1 MSLPENFCSAPFL
14 QLQTS
19 KDDRC
24 GPCPYTP
31 NIWKIKGNISDKW
44 QSKELEN
51 LRKNFLDNKQD
62 PQCTKC
68 WKEEKAGKKSLRIRL
83 SEAKESKNSQKIFD
97 KYIST
102 KKYFAFPKIL
112 TLIPGNECN
121 LACPSCNSFFSSKW
135 NSQIKQKNYNGFQ
148 KTTDNWNLTD
158 KQYQDIVD
166 NSQNLQKIELFG
178 GEPFLNKQNKKQL
191 IEKLIQKGTS
201 KNIKLYFN
209 TNGTLFDEKYMEE
222 LTTKFKFVEIRQSID
237 GIYDQFEYLRYGAKF
252 DKVCENAEKFSA
264 LPNSDFA
271 VICTISNYNLL
282 GIDAI
287 DEFMQKRNWIVY
299 YNVANT
305 PDYLL
310 LHNLPEEVK
319 DYIKLPERFSDIHQ
333 YMTMEKCDLNT
344 WKRFVDY
351 TRLLDR
357 NRGLSFKTTFKD
369 LYSLVK
375 KHGFE

>member
-209 TNGTLFDEKYMEE
+209 TNGTLFDEKYMVE

-319 DYIKLPERFSDIHQ
+319 NYIKLPERFSDIHQ

>member
-44 QSKELEN
+44 QSKELED

-319 DYIKLPERFSDIHQ
+319 NYIKLPERFSDIHQ

>member
-44 QSKELEN
+44 QSEELEN

-158 KQYQDIVD
+158 EQYQDIVD

-319 DYIKLPERFSDIHQ
+319 NYIKLPERFSDIHQ

>member
-44 QSKELEN
+44 QSEELEN

-319 DYIKLPERFSDIHQ
+319 NYIKLPERFSDIHQ

>member
-83 SEAKESKNSQKIFD
+83 SEAKESKNSRKIFD

-319 DYIKLPERFSDIHQ
+319 NYIKLPERFSDIHQ

>member
-44 QSKELEN
+44 QSEELEN

-158 KQYQDIVD
+158 EQYQDIVD

-319 DYIKLPERFSDIHQ
+319 NYIKLPERFSDIHQ

-351 TRLLDR
+351 TRLLDK
-357 NRGLSFKTTFKD
+357 NRGLSFKNTFKD

>member
-44 QSKELEN
+44 QSKELED

-83 SEAKESKNSQKIFD
+83 SEAKESKNSRKIFD

-252 DKVCENAEKFSA
+252 DKVRENAEKFSA

-319 DYIKLPERFSDIHQ
+319 NYIKLPERFSDIHQ

>member
-1 MSLPENFCSAPFL
+1 M
-14 QLQTS
+14 
-19 KDDRC
+19 
-24 GPCPYTP
+24 
-31 NIWKIKGNISDKW
+31 
-44 QSKELEN
+44 
-51 LRKNFLDNKQD
+51 
-62 PQCTKC
+62 
-68 WKEEKAGKKSLRIRL
+68 
-83 SEAKESKNSQKIFD
+83 
-97 KYIST
+97 
-102 KKYFAFPKIL
+102 
-112 TLIPGNECN
+112 
-121 LACPSCNSFFSSKW
+121 
-135 NSQIKQKNYNGFQ
+135 
-148 KTTDNWNLTD
+148 
-158 KQYQDIVD
+158 
-166 NSQNLQKIELFG
+166 
-178 GEPFLNKQNKKQL
+178 
-191 IEKLIQKGTS
+191 
-201 KNIKLYFN
+201 
-209 TNGTLFDEKYMEE
+209 FDEKYMEE

-319 DYIKLPERFSDIHQ
+319 NYIKLPERFSDIHQ

>member
-319 DYIKLPERFSDIHQ
+319 NYIKLPERFSDIHQ

>member
-44 QSKELEN
+44 QSKELED

-83 SEAKESKNSQKIFD
+83 SEAKESKNSRKIFD

-319 DYIKLPERFSDIHQ
+319 NYIKLPERFSDIHQ

>member
-44 QSKELEN
+44 QSEELEN

-319 DYIKLPERFSDIHQ
+319 NYIKLPERFSDIHQ

-357 NRGLSFKTTFKD
+357 NRGLSFKNTFKD